1 MTDFLDKIKHKINM
15 MFFRLFLKLVKMPTA
30 DTFIGT
36 ESSLQ
41 LCRTIPMHGVSHI
54 LIVTDAVLSQLGLI
68 KNCIEEL
75 ERVGVRVTI
84 YDGIAPNP
92 TDEQVTEGIRIAK
105 QSACDGVLGF
115 GGGSPMD
122 AAKVIAAGVNSDK
135 TVAEMEGFFRF
146 KNPALPLF
154 LIPTTA
160 GTGSETTF
168 VAVVSSTQEERKYL
182 LGDARFVPLA
192 MAIDHTLMVGIPA
205 NITAETGMDA
215 LTHAIESYISILASD
230 RSRQASRIATKLI
243 FNFLERAYKNGN
255 DLEAR
260 EGMAYAAYQGG
271 ASLIASAGYVHG
283 IAHQLGGIYHITHGL
298 ANAVVLPHIL
308 EYSKVEA
315 SKPLSELADVIGLDV
330 AGKSEIEKAQ
340 LFIDAVKELSDSLN
354 IPKHFEQIKEQDVAR
369 IYTQAQTESLA
380 AYGVPKLLPRAEG
393 EAIIRKIM
401 A

>member
-1 MTDFLDKIKHKINM
+1 MTDFLDKIKHKLNM
-15 MFFRLFLKLVKMPTA
+15 MLFKLFLKLVKIPTP
-30 DTFIGT
+30 DTFIGA

-41 LCRTIPMHGVSHI
+41 LCRTIPMHGVTHI
-54 LIVTDAVLSQLGLI
+54 LLVTDAVLAQLGLM
-68 KNCIEEL
+68 KACIEEL
-75 ERVGVRVTI
+75 ERLGVSVTV
-84 YDGIAPNP
+84 YDKVAPNP
-92 TDEQVTEGIRIAK
+92 TEEQITEGIRIAK

-135 TVAEMEGFFRF
+135 TVPEMEGFLRF

-168 VAVVSSTQEERKYL
+168 VAVVASTQNERKYT

-192 MAIDHTLMVGIPA
+192 TAIDHKLMVGIPA

-215 LTHAIESYISILASD
+215 LTHAVESYIGILSND

-243 FNFLERAYKNGN
+243 FNFLERAYKDGN

-260 EGMAYAAYQGG
+260 EAMAYAAYQGG
-271 ASLIASAGYVHG
+271 VSLIASAGYVHG

-298 ANAVVLPHIL
+298 ANAVILPHIL
-308 EYSKVEA
+308 EYSIVEA

-330 AGKSEIEKAQ
+330 AGKSELQKAQ
-340 LFIDAVKELSDSLN
+340 LFIDAVKTLSNSLN
-354 IPKHFEQIKEQDVAR
+354 IPTHFEQIKEQDVAR
-369 IYTQAQTESLA
+369 IYTQAQKESLV

-393 EAIIRKIM
+393 EAIIRKLM